1 MIESHKSVAKKK
13 KKNYNKE
20 MAGNFLAF
28 QWIELGIFT
37 AGAWVQSPVGE
48 ITSNILHAIAKKKK
62 GKDQKLDFSLG
73 LMTRK
78 KVLMKGCVVIFTYF
92 LQKDSY

>member
-1 MIESHKSVAKKK
+1 MIESHKSVAKK

-28 QWIELGIFT
+28 QWIELGVFT

-48 ITSNILHAIAKKKK
+48 ITSNILHAIAKKKRK
-62 GKDQKLDFSLG
+62 RSKARLFIRFDDKEESTNERMCGDIYVFSTEG
-73 LMTRK
+73 
-78 KVLMKGCVVIFTYF
+78 
-92 LQKDSY
+92 

>member
-1 MIESHKSVAKKK
+1 MIESHKSVAKK

-28 QWIELGIFT
+28 QWIELGVFT

-48 ITSNILHAIAKKKK
+48 ITSNILHAIAKKK

>member
-20 MAGNFLAF
+20 IAGNFLAF
-28 QWIELGIFT
+28 QWIELGVFT
-37 AGAWVQSPVGE
+37 AGAWVQYLVGE
-48 ITSNILHAIAKKKK
+48 LTSNKLHATAKKK
-62 GKDQKLDFSLG
+62 GKGQKLDFSLG

-78 KVLMKGCVVIFTYF
+78 KVAMKGRMVVFTYF